1 MCGSVPASVPVCTE
15 LRAVGRAAGVL
26 GSHPLLDE
34 LEEHS
39 ARSPAPTPV
48 FGQHPTSRLD
58 LERFGEQVYGPSWT

>member
-1 MCGSVPASVPVCTE
+1 VGLCQHRCPCVLGRGPWEEPPVF
-15 LRAVGRAAGVL
+15 L
-26 GSHPLLDE
+26 GSHPLLDK